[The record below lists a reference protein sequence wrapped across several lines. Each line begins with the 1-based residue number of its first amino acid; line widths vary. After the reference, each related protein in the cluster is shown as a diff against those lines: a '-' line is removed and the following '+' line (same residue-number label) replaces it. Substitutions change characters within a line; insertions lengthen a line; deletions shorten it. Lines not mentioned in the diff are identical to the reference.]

1 MQDIVTNE
9 AVKYRI
15 DFLKYR
21 YFWTFVSLAF
31 FAVGIAGYVMKGGFR
46 YAIDFSGGAELR
58 VVFDQSIEIGKVRD
72 AMTASGWK
80 DAVIQS
86 VGNVGKDFLI
96 RVSSLS
102 GDAEEK
108 IKDSLGK
115 AAVGN
120 KMRIDG
126 KQWVGSEVGKDTA
139 KNAVI
144 AIILSLFVLLFY
156 IAMRFE
162 FRFGLGAVASL
173 VHDLLAVLVFL
184 LLTGEPISL
193 NILASIL
200 AILGY
205 SLHDCIVIFSRIREN
220 LKKMKGVPEYDIVNL
235 SINQTLRRTILTSF
249 ATLLSV
255 AGILVLGG
263 EALYGLSI
271 VLFVGII
278 VGTYSSIYIASP
290 VMLAIKTKKT
300 N

>member
-9 AVKYRI
+9 VVKYRI

-21 YFWTFVSLAF
+21 YFWMFVSIAF
-31 FAVGIAGYVMKGGFR
+31 FAVGVAAYVMKGGFR

-58 VVFDQSIEIGKVRD
+58 IVFDRSIDIGKVRD
-72 AMTASGWK
+72 AMSAKGWK

-86 VGNVGKDFLI
+86 VGNTGKEFLI
-96 RVSSLS
+96 RVATLS
-102 GDAEEK
+102 DDAEEK
-108 IKDSLGK
+108 IKDTLG
-115 AAVGN
+115 AAAADTKV
-120 KMRIDG
+120 RIDS
-126 KQWVGSEVGKDTA
+126 KQWVGSEVGTDTT

-144 AIILSLFVLLFY
+144 AIMLSLLILLLY

-184 LLTGEPISL
+184 LLTEEPISL
-193 NILASIL
+193 HVLASVL

-220 LKKMKGVPEYDIVNL
+220 FKKMKGASEYDIVNV

-255 AGILVLGG
+255 AGILVFGG
-263 EALYGLSI
+263 EALYGLAI